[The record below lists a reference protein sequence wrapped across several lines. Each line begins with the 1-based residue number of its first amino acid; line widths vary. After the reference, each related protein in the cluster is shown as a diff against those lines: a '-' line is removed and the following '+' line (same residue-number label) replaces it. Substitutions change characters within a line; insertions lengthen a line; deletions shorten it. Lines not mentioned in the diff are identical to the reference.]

1 MKREIAN
8 ARWANDSKTKVWCT
22 FRYEDG
28 KILNAVVQDTEE
40 GNPDWKEIMEL
51 FSREVLDKNTEDF
64 LQGMREQKKFEEQKH
79 KERQE
84 TMKNE
89 AIFNAKLEAFSIEEI
104 KNSKNTELKSK
115 IRRAKTIMEVTAY
128 TSLLLVTES
137 LQTPKKTKKAK
148 AEQTE

>member
-8 ARWANDSKTKVWCT
+8 ARWANDRKTKVWCT

-28 KILNAVVQDTEE
+28 KVLNAVVQDTEE

-51 FSREVLDKNTEDF
+51 FSIETLDKNTEEF
-64 LQGMREQKKFEEQKH
+64 LNGLKEQKKFEEQKH

-115 IRRAKTIMEVTAY
+115 IRKAKTIMEVTAY
-128 TSLLLVTES
+128 TSLLLITET
-137 LQTPKKTKKAK
+137 LETQTTKKTKKAK
-148 AEQTE
+148 TE

>member
-1 MKREIAN
+1 MKREITN
-8 ARWANDSKTKVWCT
+8 ARWANDRKTKVWCT

-28 KILNAVVQDTEE
+28 KVLNAVVQDTEE

-51 FSREVLDKNTEDF
+51 FSIETLDKNTEEF
-64 LQGMREQKKFEEQKH
+64 LKGVQEQKKFEEQKH

-89 AIFNAKLEAFSIEEI
+89 SIFNAKLEAFSIEEI

-148 AEQTE
+148 TE